1 MTAAAMVA
9 AIQALH
15 ASLRDSVDLMGIGL
29 AVPRGDTVAEDAAA
43 AGSSGKDVGD
53 VRCARAGAPR
63 VQLWGEGWHQ
73 NWEGVLV
80 CAGKAGKSES
90 EPEC

>member
-1 MTAAAMVA
+1 MVA

-15 ASLRDSVDLMGIGL
+15 AGLRDSVDLMGIGL

-53 VRCARAGAPR
+53 VRCAWTWSARA
-63 VQLWGEGWHQ
+63 QLWGESWH
-73 NWEGVLV
+73 
-80 CAGKAGKSES
+80 
-90 EPEC
+90 